1 MAYIKASEIGNFVL
15 CERLWWLD
23 KHNYFGELSDS
34 DEGITAVRL
43 EAGIEYHRD
52 YSRNVRAESA
62 SRKLARIL
70 VIISALLLIFAFL
83 CIFMGS
89 ADAEP
94 LKHRKE
100 TSGVTVSTQGL
111 AGRRSADTPTNLA
124 ALAAVGAIILL
135 IAASVLKRVAR
146 AKQRR
151 WQMPKGK
158 VISVDD
164 GNGIILTCR
173 KLQLVG
179 RIDVIRRDGK
189 WHIPEER
196 KKKILKGNRP
206 WDEDVLQLF
215 AYCYL
220 LNENLMP
227 APKGILIYQNG
238 PRFDLEFSLGA
249 RNRLMQVLQRIK
261 SLHNARDVN
270 RSHNSPAKCVS
281 CKAQRICFQSLS

>member
-1 MAYIKASEIGNFVL
+1 MAYIKASDIGKFVF

-34 DEGITAVRL
+34 DEGIAAARL

-52 YSRNVRAESA
+52 YFRNVRAHSA
-62 SRKLARIL
+62 SRKLVRIL

-83 CIFMGS
+83 SIFMGS

-94 LKHRKE
+94 PKHRKKA
-100 TSGVTVSTQGL
+100 SGVTVSTQGL
-111 AGRRSADTPTNLA
+111 TGRRGADTPTNLA
-124 ALAAVGAIILL
+124 ALAAVSAIVLL

-151 WQMPKGK
+151 WQMPEGE

-164 GNGIILTCR
+164 EDDVILTCH

-220 LNENLMP
+220 LNENLRP

-238 PRFDLEFSLGA
+238 PRFDLEFSLEE
-249 RNRLMQVLQRIK
+249 RNRLMQVLHRIK

-270 RSHNSPAKCVS
+270 RSHNSPAKCAS
-281 CKAQRICFQSLS
+281 CKAQRICFQSLP